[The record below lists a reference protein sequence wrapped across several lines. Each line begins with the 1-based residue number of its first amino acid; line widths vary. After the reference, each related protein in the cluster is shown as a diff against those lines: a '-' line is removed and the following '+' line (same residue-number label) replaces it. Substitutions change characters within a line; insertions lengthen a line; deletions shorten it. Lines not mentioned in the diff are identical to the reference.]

1 MITAQVILYVLLA
14 GCALSWAYWLLA
26 WGSLRSVLRR
36 RPELPGSFTPR
47 VSLLKPVKGVD
58 AEALENFESFC
69 LQDYPNYEVLFGL
82 ASEEDPAAGLIER
95 LRECFPQHDIRV
107 VISEPLGTNPKAA
120 VLEKLASEARGEV
133 LVISDSDI
141 RVTPQYLRR
150 AVAPL
155 NDPRVG
161 LVTCLYRGEMPR
173 NIPARLEAL
182 YMDSTFAP
190 SAALAWRLGTDV
202 GCGATLAMRA
212 SDLARSGGYAA
223 IADHLLDDY
232 QIAAR
237 MVALGLSVQVSDY
250 PVASVL
256 GSMRFGEQWDR
267 EVRWSRGIRSAHPL
281 RYPGLLVTFSTP
293 LAIAAACFSGVW
305 PLAWVALVVSLAVR
319 ALVAWRCAL
328 LLGQR
333 ERTYLLLLPL
343 RDLLTVAVW
352 CTGLLGRRVNWR
364 GQQFLLRRDGRLEPL
379 IQPRRP
385 SGPLARAVRW
395 LDGYLRV
402 RQGIFE
408 YSDDEE
414 CLLRVSVEPAQ
425 ARFDLGDGTHVSAG
439 DPVCVI
445 HLWNDHMPI
454 IPPTGPDLTW
464 AIAFRR
470 AMGSSFAQ
478 LAVAS
483 QHDYRLLAAK
493 AFGADATFVSR
504 NGNEPVAKV
513 LAHFGFERV
522 TPDRKP
528 TVWGKIHQFGENFLL
543 FALLWAFNP
552 SGMKGK
558 SFFRPREPIWMSRKM
573 LLRKHGSDRRAER
586 VSTQAAPVAQQ
597 SL

>member
-1 MITAQVILYVLLA
+1 MTMHVILYLLLA
-14 GCALSWAYWLLA
+14 CCAASWAYWLVA
-26 WGSLRSVLRR
+26 WASLHSLLRR
-36 RPELPGSFTPR
+36 RSERSDTFMPA

-58 AEALENFESFC
+58 AEAMENFASFC
-69 LQDYPNYEVLFGL
+69 AQDYPNYEVLFGL
-82 ASEEDPAAGLIER
+82 ASANDPAAELIR
-95 LRECFPQHDIRV
+95 QLQQRFPQHSIRL
-107 VISEPLGTNPKAA
+107 VISEPLGANPKVA
-120 VLEKLASEARGEV
+120 VLDKLASEASGEV

-141 RVTPQYLRR
+141 RVTPEYLRR
-150 AVAPL
+150 AIAPL
-155 NDPRVG
+155 SDSRVG

-173 NIPARLEAL
+173 NVPARLEAL

-212 SDLARSGGYAA
+212 ADLARAGGYAA

-237 MVALGLSVQVSDY
+237 IVALGLKVQVSDY

-267 EVRWSRGIRSAHPL
+267 EVRWSRGIRAAHPL
-281 RYPGLLVTFSTP
+281 RYLGLPLTFGVP
-293 LAIAAACFSGVW
+293 LAIAAACFSEVW
-305 PLAWVALVVSLAVR
+305 KLAWVALIISLMVR
-319 ALVAWRCAL
+319 AFVAWRCAV

-333 ERTYLLLLPL
+333 ERKYLALLPA
-343 RDLLTVAVW
+343 RDLLTAAVW
-352 CTGLLGRRVNWR
+352 CMGLFGRRVNWR
-364 GQQFLLRRDGRLEPL
+364 GHRFILRRDGRLEPVTA
-379 IQPRRP
+379 PRRP
-385 SGPLARAVRW
+385 NGPLARAVRW
-395 LDGYLRV
+395 VDAYLRV

-408 YSDDEE
+408 YSDDEK
-414 CLLRVSVEPAQ
+414 CLLRVSVEPA
-425 ARFDLGDGTHVSAG
+425 AAGFDLRDGTHVSAG
-439 DPVCVI
+439 DLVCVI
-445 HLWNDHMPI
+445 HLWNEHMLV

-470 AMGSSFAQ
+470 AMGRSFAQ

-483 QHDYRLLAAK
+483 QRDARLLAAK
-493 AFGADATFVSR
+493 AFGADAVFVSR
-504 NGNEPVAKV
+504 NGDQPVAKV
-513 LAHFGFERV
+513 LAHFGFESV

-528 TVWGKIHQFGENFLL
+528 TVWKKIHQFGENFLL
-543 FALLWAFNP
+543 LALLWAFNP

-558 SFFRPREPIWMSRKM
+558 SFFRPREPIWMSREM

-586 VSTQAAPVAQQ
+586 VTAHAAPVAQQ